1 MEPLS
6 TEGGIF
12 ESRFVDR
19 VFSTP
24 LVTMA
29 AVEVSMNSS
38 CFTDCGSCPVSIAIA
53 SVEEVVDNT
62 DGGFDW
68 SIPRE
73 LRLVTLGGLKSASD
87 GFTSTCCCCWSG
99 GMTDNGGWAIGSL
112 AFFWAFKAVSTLH
125 THTHTHKWCRW
136 TMHSVLQMWYNDAW
150 KF

>member
-1 MEPLS
+1 MLAVADSPTLSSSVFIDFVDGGPTLPGPEVWGESLRLIPSMEPLS

-87 GFTSTCCCCWSG
+87 GFTSTCCCC
-99 GMTDNGGWAIGSL
+99 
-112 AFFWAFKAVSTLH
+112 
-125 THTHTHKWCRW
+125 
-136 TMHSVLQMWYNDAW
+136 
-150 KF
+150 